1 MLIDTSCYGK
11 IILGVLI
18 TLFLTFAFQ
27 PMYAAGSGSIK
38 GRVLD
43 KVTGE
48 PLIGANIIVQNTS
61 LGVATDIDGSYYLRF
76 IPAGEW
82 TLKVSYLG
90 YKPASFQVT
99 VTEDIVIE
107 KEIRMEPQSLMGEE
121 VVVTAQARGQQA
133 AINQQLASNTISN
146 IVAADRIKELP
157 DASAAE
163 SIGRLPGISIDRYNG
178 EATSVAIRGLAPKYN
193 TVTVNGVA
201 LPATNNNDRSV
212 DLSLIS
218 SNVLDG
224 IEVKK
229 ANTPDMDADALGGT
243 IDLRLKEAPEEFQ
256 TNATLQGGYS
266 NLNKYYGN
274 YSGVFGVS
282 DRFFDNNLGVIF
294 GLNAD
299 RNNRYADKID
309 AEYREGAQT
318 GANPD
323 INSFTYYKVTQRR
336 DENYKNRLGANLLL
350 DYKIPYGKLTGN
362 GFLNQAKT
370 EGSYRSDQLYSGDGH
385 ATRYYDLDDNVSTT
399 SLYTTSVGAMQDFGW
414 IKYDLGLS
422 SSGSKT
428 DDPNDYRWEFSQE
441 NGADSAGSKI
451 IYASTPLADVYKWET
466 PLAVTTGTASTTGLK
481 SAFVYSTRLIENQK
495 TAQFNFKIPFTVT
508 DNINGYLKTGGK
520 FKWLT
525 RTFNQEQWGHDNLQ
539 YGNGWNGVNSDLVQ
553 ALARMYPNDFNVARD
568 STAIASTQV
577 WNLWNFDRG
586 YTVPSNFLGGTYH
599 GFGVSPDLRLM
610 HELTSALQASGSS
623 DWQRISIGSMG
634 YDYDG
639 IEQYQAGYLMAE
651 IKLGPYLTLIP
662 GVRYDAD
669 YTKYHGQ
676 SFRASNNAGAESP
689 PSDFSKNENIREN
702 SFWLPMVHLKIQPF
716 DWLRIHLAGT
726 ETVTRPDYNMYAPI
740 TTLDYYSTSIVA
752 ANGSL
757 KDSRSKNADAAFSI
771 IDKYIGLLG
780 VSGFYKSIDNLIMYQ
795 GITSVDTVIYKM
807 INAQLN
813 VNNPNWFINNPKIN
827 TWMNNP
833 TPAQYRGVEFE
844 WQTNFWYL
852 PQPLTGLL
860 FNINWTYIN
869 STVDVPQYTGK
880 ISTDPDPTDPTHRRK
895 IITNDYIITSRTQR
909 MPDQPSH
916 ILNVTMGYEYKGFS
930 IRASYIYQSDKVSS
944 IGSIP
949 LLDSFTGKYDRWDLA
964 IQQKLGSSLQLYAN
978 LNNITN
984 TRDESYLAG
993 TRIANPTYAYYY
1005 GATMDVGLRYN
1016 F

>member
-1 MLIDTSCYGK
+1 MSIGTSRFRTSLVCA
-11 IILGVLI
+11 ILVA
-18 TLFLTFAFQ
+18 AFSLASQ
-27 PMYAAGSGSIK
+27 SLYAAGSGSIK
-38 GRVLD
+38 GHIFD
-43 KVTGE
+43 KTTND
-48 PLIGANIIVQNTS
+48 PLIGANIVVLNTS
-61 LGVATDIDGSYYLRF
+61 LGASANVDGSITIYGV
-76 IPAGEW
+76 PAGQQ
-82 TLKVSYLG
+82 TLKISYIG
-90 YKPASFQVT
+90 YQPVTVQVT
-99 VTEDIVIE
+99 IPEDGVFEQEFRLSPQAIE
-107 KEIRMEPQSLMGEE
+107 GEE
-121 VVVTAQARGQQA
+121 VIVTAQARGQQA

-178 EATSVAIRGLAPKYN
+178 EATSIAIRGLAPKYN

-243 IDLRLKEAPEEFQ
+243 VDLRLKEAPEEFQ

-282 DRFFDNNLGVIF
+282 DRFFNNNLGVIL
-294 GLNAD
+294 GLNTD
-299 RNNRYADKID
+299 RNNRNADKID
-309 AEYREGAQT
+309 AEYRQGSNSGAL
-318 GANPD
+318 GD
-323 INSFTYYKVTQRR
+323 IDYFTYYKDTQRR
-336 DENYKNRLGANLLL
+336 DESFKKRFGANLLM
-350 DYKIPYGKLTGN
+350 DYKIPYGKLTAN
-362 GFLNQAKT
+362 GFYNQAKT
-370 EGSYRSDQLYSGDGH
+370 EGTYRSDQLYTGDGH
-385 ATRYYDLDDNVSTT
+385 GTRYYELDDNISTT
-399 SLYTTSVGAMQDFGW
+399 SIYTSSFGTMQDFGW
-414 IKYDLGLS
+414 LKYDVS
-422 SSGSKT
+422 FSASGSKT
-428 DDPNDYRWEFSQE
+428 DDPNDYRWQFSQE
-441 NGADSAGSKI
+441 NGGVSVPTNI
-451 IYASTPLADVYKWET
+451 IYASTPLVYVDTFKT
-466 PLAVTTGTASTTGLK
+466 PIVASTGTASTTGLK
-481 SAFVYSTRLIENQK
+481 SIFVYSTWLVENQK
-495 TAQFNFKIPFTVT
+495 TAQFNFQVPFTVT
-508 DNINGYLKTGGK
+508 NNINGYIKTGGK
-520 FKWLT
+520 FRWLT

-539 YGNGWNGVNSDLVQ
+539 YGNGWTGVNSDLVHALSQ
-553 ALARMYPNDFNVARD
+553 AYPNDFNTTRD
-568 STAIASTQV
+568 STAIASTGV

-586 YTVPSNFLGGTYH
+586 YTVPSNFLNGTYH
-599 GFGVSPDLRLM
+599 GFGVSPDLSLM
-610 HELTSALQASGSS
+610 HKLTSVLQTLGSR

-651 IKLGPYLTLIP
+651 IKVGPYLTLIP

-676 SFRASNNAGAESP
+676 SFRASNNAGAESL
-689 PSDFSKNENIREN
+689 PSDFSTNENIREN

-726 ETVTRPDYNMYAPI
+726 ETVTRPDYSMYAPI

-757 KDSRSKNADAAFSI
+757 KDSRSKNVDAALSI
-771 IDKYIGLLG
+771 VNKYIGFVG

-813 VNNPNWFINNPKIN
+813 VTNPNWLTGSQKIN

-852 PQPLTGLL
+852 PQPFTGLL

-869 STVDVPQYTGK
+869 STVDVPQYAGLITK
-880 ISTDPDPTDPTHRRK
+880 ENDPTDPTHRRK
-895 IITNDYIITSRTQR
+895 ITVHQYLTTTRTQR

-916 ILNVTMGYEYKGFS
+916 ILNATMGYEYKGFS
-930 IRASYIYQSDKVSS
+930 IRASYLYQSDKVSS
-944 IGSIP
+944 VGAIP
-949 LLDSFTGKYDRWDLA
+949 LLDSFTGSYDRWDLA
-964 IQQKLGSSLQLYAN
+964 IQQKFGSSLQLYAN
-978 LNNITN
+978 LNNLTN
-984 TRDESYLAG
+984 TYDVSYLAG
-993 TRIANPTYAYYY
+993 TRTINPTYAYYY
-1005 GATMDVGLRYN
+1005 GSTVDVGLRYT